1 LLVYQAYIVLK
12 TNPTTPEDNMSTI
25 TLNASARAVSP
36 FRKAFQVFA
45 DFVEG
50 AREARAIAARYES
63 LSRLSDNQLAQRGLT
78 RGDVPQAAVTGR
90 LPV

>member
-1 LLVYQAYIVLK
+1 
-12 TNPTTPEDNMSTI
+12 MSTI
-25 TLNASARAVSP
+25 TLNARTASP

-50 AREARAIAARYES
+50 AREAHAIATRYET
-63 LSRLSDNQLAQRGLT
+63 LSRLSDNQLAKRGLT
-78 RGDVPQAAVTGR
+78 RGDVPQAAVIGH

>member
-1 LLVYQAYIVLK
+1 MA
-12 TNPTTPEDNMSTI
+12 TI
-25 TLNASARAVSP
+25 TLNSSARTASP
-36 FRKAFQVFA
+36 FRKVFQVFA

-50 AREARAIAARYES
+50 AREAREIATRYES
-63 LSRLSDNQLAQRGLT
+63 LSRLSDNQLAKRGLT

>member
-25 TLNASARAVSP
+25 TLNSARTVSP
-36 FRKAFQVFA
+36 FRKAFQVFT

>member
-1 LLVYQAYIVLK
+1 
-12 TNPTTPEDNMSTI
+12 MSTI
-25 TLNASARAVSP
+25 TLNSSTRSASSL
-36 FRKAFQVFA
+36 RKVFQMFG

-50 AREARAIAARYES
+50 AREARAISTRYES